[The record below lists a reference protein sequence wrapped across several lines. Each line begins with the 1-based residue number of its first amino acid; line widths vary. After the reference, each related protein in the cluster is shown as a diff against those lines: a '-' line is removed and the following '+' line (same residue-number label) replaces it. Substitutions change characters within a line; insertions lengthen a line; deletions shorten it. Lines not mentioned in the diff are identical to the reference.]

1 MSGRANYG
9 GTQGGSGVPMFVKIA
24 VPLIVVLLVAI
35 VCLLVF

>member
-9 GTQGGSGVPMFVKIA
+9 GTQGGSGVQMFVKIA
-24 VPLIVVLLVAI
+24 VPLIVVLLVVI